1 MRIAITGELG
11 FIGTNLA
18 KTIQESDDTFV
29 SLMGNPSLFHI
40 PTGEPCVY
48 SNSEQEWERILREHS
63 IDVLVHNAAV
73 VGTDVVALNAEFST
87 LSNVMGTHTIARAAA
102 KANVPVC
109 YMGTTVIYDTQKYQ
123 DAVITETSDLNPKT
137 FYGIQKLSAERII
150 KHNCKDW
157 MIIRPLF
164 AYGGVGDMNSLIAK
178 TIYSSLNNV
187 DSIDMFLD
195 PTKIKDYMHVEDF
208 CSAVLTGIQE
218 GLWQEDYN
226 VAAETPYNTHEI
238 VEIMSDVTGRDVSK
252 IIRWHESTDYLG
264 NHVLSSRKFRSHSSW
279 EPSIDL
285 RTGIDRSFRKI
296 CNDDGSYDPLKY
308 LNEAAKKGIDLTD
321 YY

>member
-18 KTIQESDDTFV
+18 KTIQSSDDTFV
-29 SLMGNPSLFHI
+29 SLIGDPSLFHI
-40 PTGEPCVY
+40 STGEPCVY
-48 SNSEQEWERILREHS
+48 NNSEKEWERVLIEKG

-87 LSNVMGTHTIARAAA
+87 LSNVMGTHTIARAAT

-178 TIYSSLNNV
+178 TIYSSLNDV
-187 DSIDMFLD
+187 EFIDMFLD
-195 PTKIKDYMHVEDF
+195 PTKIKDYMHVQDF
-208 CSAVLTGIQE
+208 CNAVLTGIQE

-238 VEIMSDVTGRDVSK
+238 VTFMSDVIGKDVSK
-252 IIRWHESTDYLG
+252 LIRWHKSTDYLG

-279 EPSIDL
+279 EPAISLPD
-285 RTGIDRSFRKI
+285 GIDHSFRKI
-296 CNDDGSYDPLKY
+296 LKADDSYDPLKH
-308 LNEAAKKGIDLTD
+308 LNEAVKKGIDLTD